1 MDRCSAFGFMNP
13 TRVKV
18 MMCPVLESPNWHVCG
33 AATRMLSGITRSSP
47 AFKAFARTSL
57 ALSTCL
63 YMVDWKVGSE
73 GKNTCQSNIGTQGE
87 LLHSSTA
94 MPWVTRCSTNA
105 KLWQSDSITNRNHNH
120 NHIAG
125 DRTLTSN
132 AVLEADAVPLAERR
146 TCSQQGSAEHGDHS
160 VGFRSQCLEEKRLG
174 TYSEREISAEKLRTS
189 NNQYISSSTR
199 TCE

>member
-94 MPWVTRCSTNA
+94 MPWVTRCSTNV
-105 KLWQSDSITNRNHNH
+105 KLWQSDSITIIIIIILQVTVHLPPTLFSKQMQCRSLNVELVANKEAQNMEITRLAFGHNALKRNV
-120 NHIAG
+120 
-125 DRTLTSN
+125 S
-132 AVLEADAVPLAERR
+132 VP
-146 TCSQQGSAEHGDHS
+146 TVSG
-160 VGFRSQCLEEKRLG
+160 K
-174 TYSEREISAEKLRTS
+174 
-189 NNQYISSSTR
+189 
-199 TCE
+199 